1 MMSVKK
7 YAPLCTAAVVVAFV
21 GVLIASPLHAG
32 LDQLIKNQ
40 LNPIENVYD
49 PADDVTDQSLPKA
62 VAEIIRIALG
72 LLGIIFLA
80 LIVYAGFMWMTS
92 AGNEDRIQ
100 TAKKI
105 MVAAIIGTAII
116 LCAYIITIFVIE
128 SLTEATITN

>member
-1 MMSVKK
+1 MSVKK

>member
-7 YAPLCTAAVVVAFV
+7 CVPLFTTAAIVAFV
-21 GVLIASPLHAG
+21 GVLVASPLHAG

-49 PADDVTDQSLPKA
+49 PAGDVTDQSLPKA
-62 VAEIIRIALG
+62 VADIIRIALG
-72 LLGIIFLA
+72 FLGIIFLA

-92 AGNEDRIQ
+92 AGDEDRIR

-116 LCAYIITIFVIE
+116 LCAYIITVFVIE

>member
-21 GVLIASPLHAG
+21 GLLIASPLHAG

-40 LNPIENVYD
+40 LTPIENVYD

-80 LIVYAGFMWMTS
+80 LIVYAGFLWMTS
-92 AGNEDRIQ
+92 AGNEDRVQ

-105 MVAAIIGTAII
+105 MVAAIIGTTII
-116 LCAYIITIFVIE
+116 LAAYIITIFVID
-128 SLTEATITN
+128 SLTEVTITN